1 MPLTRI
7 LIIDDEVSLSHMLKL
22 TLERTLEYEVM
33 VVNQGRDG
41 PAAAREF
48 LPDLILLDL
57 MMPDVDGIEVAD
69 RLGED
74 PRTERIPVVFLT
86 AVVQQAEVEA
96 GHGKIGGR
104 TFIAKPVEAQ
114 RVIRVIE
121 DQLASSR
128 TP

>member
-1 MPLTRI
+1 MRATGRLVGRAG
-7 LIIDDEVSLSHMLKL
+7 EML
-22 TLERTLEYEVM
+22 VA
-33 VVNQGRDG
+33 
-41 PAAAREF
+41 PAAT
-48 LPDLILLDL
+48 P
-57 MMPDVDGIEVAD
+57 P
-69 RLGED
+69 LGD
-74 PRTERIPVVFLT
+74 DHPLS
-86 AVVQQAEVEA
+86 